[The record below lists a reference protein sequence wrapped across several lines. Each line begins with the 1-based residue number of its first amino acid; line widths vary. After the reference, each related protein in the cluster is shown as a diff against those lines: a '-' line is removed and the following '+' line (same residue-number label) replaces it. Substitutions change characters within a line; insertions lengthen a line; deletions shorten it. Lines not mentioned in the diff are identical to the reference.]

1 MLLTQEQILH
11 IAQLAQLKL
20 PEESIPTYQ
29 KELNDIVK
37 YIETL
42 DRIPQS
48 ELDALGEPALDAL
61 TLNADEITSVATRDE
76 MLSCTTKPI
85 INHQIAISNIMH

>member
-20 PEESIPTYQ
+20 PQESIPQYQ
-29 KELNDIVK
+29 KELNDIVG
-37 YIETL
+37 YIEML

-48 ELDALGEPALDAL
+48 DLDALPPENTDPLVL
-61 TLNADEITSVATRDE
+61 HADEISRVATREE

-85 INHQIAISNIMH
+85 INHQIAVSNIMH